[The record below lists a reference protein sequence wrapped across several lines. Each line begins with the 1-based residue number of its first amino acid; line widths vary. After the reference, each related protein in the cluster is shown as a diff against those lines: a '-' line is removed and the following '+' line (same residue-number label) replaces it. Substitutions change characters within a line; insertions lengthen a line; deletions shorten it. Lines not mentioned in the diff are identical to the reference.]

1 LPGRL
6 PFARGFRVF
15 AGADVSSRARARTV
29 PSQGCN
35 AIAQLLIARR
45 RNDATV
51 QVLSHCKMAA
61 RLGSGAS
68 MTVNGSKQLRVLVV
82 DGDDIGR
89 RKLRLLLESL
99 ERLERV
105 EDAASAPQAAAK
117 LGEIAPDLVVLDL
130 DLPGTAGIGMLR
142 AADAPCIIVTTAYPE
157 QSLRT
162 LDLDT
167 VDCLV
172 KPVERE
178 RLAVALRHARRRLAE
193 RRIAGLALEI
203 AGAAAAF
210 RDPALPGAHGAS
222 CYADQMTI
230 RVRRRMFALAV
241 ADIAWIEGASQY
253 SRVHAKGGEFL
264 LSRSLSSLE
273 SELDPA
279 RFFRIHRSAI
289 VNADYVR
296 EVMSRGDG
304 RYNVYL
310 QGGEALSLGRG
321 RREVLRRL
329 LSSLKAG
336 GDSPLFPQ
344 SRKKVTVPKKSGGPK
359 AAASG

>member
-1 LPGRL
+1 
-6 PFARGFRVF
+6 
-15 AGADVSSRARARTV
+15 
-29 PSQGCN
+29 
-35 AIAQLLIARR
+35 
-45 RNDATV
+45 
-51 QVLSHCKMAA
+51 
-61 RLGSGAS
+61 
-68 MTVNGSKQLRVLVV
+68 MTVNGSKRLRVLVV
-82 DGDDIGR
+82 DGDDVAR
-89 RKLRLLLESL
+89 RKLRLLMESF
-99 ERLERV
+99 EQPVRV
-105 EDAASAPQAAAK
+105 DDAASVPQAAAK
-117 LGEIAPDLVVLDL
+117 LGEMAPDLVVLDL
-130 DLPGTAGIGMLR
+130 DLPGAPGIEILR
-142 AADAPCIIVTTAYPE
+142 AADAPCIVVTTAHPE

-162 LDLDT
+162 LDLDA

-178 RLAVALRHARRRLAE
+178 RLGIALRHARRRLAE

-203 AGAAAAF
+203 AGAAAAI
-210 RDPALPGAHGAS
+210 RDSAPSGAHGAG

-241 ADIAWIEGASQY
+241 ADIAWVEGASQY

-279 RFFRIHRSAI
+279 RFFRIHRSTI

-321 RREVLRRL
+321 RKEVLRRL

-336 GDSPLFPQ
+336 GDSP
-344 SRKKVTVPKKSGGPK
+344 PKKSGGPK